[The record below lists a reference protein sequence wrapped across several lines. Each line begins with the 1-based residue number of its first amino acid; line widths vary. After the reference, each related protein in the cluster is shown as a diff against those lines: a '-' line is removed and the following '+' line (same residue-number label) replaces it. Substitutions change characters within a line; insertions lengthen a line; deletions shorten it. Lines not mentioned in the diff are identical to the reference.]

1 MRLAPLEDQ
10 LTKIGVVSDE
20 NSAFRTG
27 GRQNLLVLD
36 ARLEVDSNSVT
47 SCPCSRRKALCV
59 YIW

>member
-36 ARLEVDSNSVT
+36 ARLVVDSNRGDIVSLLSKKGGQT
-47 SCPCSRRKALCV
+47 
-59 YIW
+59 